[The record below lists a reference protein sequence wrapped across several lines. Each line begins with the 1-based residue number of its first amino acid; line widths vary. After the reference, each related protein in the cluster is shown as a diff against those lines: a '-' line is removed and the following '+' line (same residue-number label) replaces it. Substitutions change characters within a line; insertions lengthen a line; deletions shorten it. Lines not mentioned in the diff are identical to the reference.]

1 MEYRTLVNTTARCMY
16 ETFSQA
22 FSDYQV
28 SVDMPLESFEI
39 MLKRNGFMPEI
50 SAGAFD
56 DGVLVGLVL
65 NGMREWDGEKTIY
78 DLGTGVVPA
87 YRRKGITEKL
97 LDLVKGLCQENSI
110 GVYQLE
116 VIQTNEGAVAL
127 YQKQGFQVKR
137 ALNCYN
143 LKGKLAEPEE
153 STKLKLYRPQEI
165 EAKQWEILKSFWNYP
180 PSWQNG
186 IDAVCAIPDT
196 FGYTLAES
204 EGTLIGYGIV
214 QKANGDIVQLAV
226 NPQYRRK
233 GVATAILQDL
243 QKQTKRSGM
252 SAINVDE
259 RDEAANGFLKQM
271 EFGVFVT
278 QYEMVKSLR

>member
-1 MEYRTLVNTTARCMY
+1 MEYRTLTNTTTRCMY
-16 ETFSQA
+16 EAFSQA

-39 MLKRNGFMPEI
+39 MLKRNGFMPEV

-56 DGVLVGLVL
+56 NGVLVGLVL
-65 NGMREWDGEKTIY
+65 NGVREWDGEKTIY
-78 DLGTGVVPA
+78 DLGTGVIPA

-97 LDLVKGLCQENSI
+97 LDLVKELCRENNI

-137 ALNCYN
+137 ALNCYS
-143 LKGKLAEPEE
+143 LEGKLAEPEE
-153 STKLKLYRPQEI
+153 NAELKLHRPQEI
-165 EAKQWEILKSFWNYP
+165 EAEQWDILKSFWNYP

-204 EGTLIGYGIV
+204 DGTLIGYGIV

-226 NPQYRRK
+226 DLQHRRK
-233 GVATAILQDL
+233 GVATEILLDL
-243 QKQTKRSGM
+243 QKQSKKSGM
-252 SAINVDE
+252 TAINVDG

-271 EFGVFVT
+271 GFGVFVT
-278 QYEMVKSLR
+278 QYEMAKSLR